1 MNQMPFL
8 VNLFWPNTPSLEIE
22 KANINWAK
30 FLSKIHFALLEVYPM
45 IVCLATV
52 TPAYNLSKYSWV
64 VVVGNSMNCV
74 HFCNNNSKPTV
85 QRICLWPRLWPM
97 HIVHWALCIGQ
108 CAQLPMDKVY
118 CYTMYPVVTR
128 AQEKLPRENQSRQHP
143 AGYLSLG
150 WAIFYHLY
158 FSVKC
163 SCLKAGHL
171 IVLTR
176 SLAKAVPH
184 FTICTICTSL
194 VAPGYHILRY
204 RLHLTVVMCSKLP
217 VPNLASQPFTLSW
230 FMFI

>member
-1 MNQMPFL
+1 MQWKFMSTMDLSYKNVTVSNVCLCNKTHSQPFDFVEIGFRISICPMNQMPFL
-8 VNLFWPNTPSLEIE
+8 VNFFWPNTPSLEIE

-74 HFCNNNSKPTV
+74 HFCNNTSKPTV
-85 QRICLWPRLWPM
+85 QRICGPGCDPCT
-97 HIVHWALCIGQ
+97 LCIGQ
-108 CAQLPMDKVY
+108 CAQLPMHKVY
-118 CYTMYPVVTR
+118 CYRMYPVVTR
-128 AQEKLPRENQSRQHP
+128 AQEELPRENQSRQHP

-163 SCLKAGHL
+163 SCLNAGHL
-171 IVLTR
+171 SPI
-176 SLAKAVPH
+176 P
-184 FTICTICTSL
+184 F
-194 VAPGYHILRY
+194 PG
-204 RLHLTVVMCSKLP
+204 
-217 VPNLASQPFTLSW
+217 
-230 FMFI
+230 